1 MYAKTKCTKQYVRS
15 AISKQKI
22 MYKILLYMSSTDVKE
37 FFVWLLLIRTLNGS
51 IGSL

>member
-22 MYKILLYMSSTDVKE
+22 MYKILLCMSSTAANPNSQRKY
-37 FFVWLLLIRTLNGS
+37 W
-51 IGSL
+51 

>member
-22 MYKILLYMSSTDVKE
+22 MLLYMMSSTAANPNSQRKY
-37 FFVWLLLIRTLNGS
+37 W
-51 IGSL
+51 

>member
-22 MYKILLYMSSTDVKE
+22 MYKILLYMMSSTAANRNSQLKY
-37 FFVWLLLIRTLNGS
+37 W
-51 IGSL
+51 